1 MAQKQQEKKPQL
13 YVTISSG
20 GKHVT
25 LETWRYW
32 EIVGELQF
40 MGADRCDAIE
50 AAKWAARAQTGEWY
64 RICPAELIKDPM
76 TAMTVDRIK
85 KGEIKMEATEWMST

>member
-1 MAQKQQEKKPQL
+1 MAQKQAEKKPRL

-20 GKHVT
+20 GKSVK

-50 AAKWAARAQTGEWY
+50 AAKWAMMAQAGERIITGKIE
-64 RICPAELIKDPM
+64 
-76 TAMTVDRIK
+76 
-85 KGEIKMEATEWMST
+85 MEVTNET

>member
-1 MAQKQQEKKPQL
+1 MAQKQTEQKPRL
-13 YVTISSG
+13 YVTISAG
-20 GKHVT
+20 GKTVK

-50 AAKWAARAQTGEWY
+50 AAKWALRAQAGE
-64 RICPAELIKDPM
+64 RII
-76 TAMTVDRIK
+76 T
-85 KGEIKMEATEWMST
+85 GEIKMEVTDEEIY

>member
-1 MAQKQQEKKPQL
+1 MAQKQQEQKPRL
-13 YVTISSG
+13 YVAISSG
-20 GKHVT
+20 GKTVK

-64 RICPAELIKDPM
+64 RICPSELIKDPM
-76 TAMTVDRIK
+76 TAKTVERIK
-85 KGEIKMEATEWMST
+85 KGENKMEVTDG

>member
-1 MAQKQQEKKPQL
+1 MAQKQQEQKPQL

-20 GKHVT
+20 GKMVK

-50 AAKWAARAQTGEWY
+50 AAKLALRAQAGEALSILCY
-64 RICPAELIKDPM
+64 RPILDSKMATSNEIIKP
-76 TAMTVDRIK
+76 
-85 KGEIKMEATEWMST
+85 GEIKMEVTN

>member
-1 MAQKQQEKKPQL
+1 M
-13 YVTISSG
+13 TISLG
-20 GKHVT
+20 GKTVR

-50 AAKWAARAQTGEWY
+50 AAKWALRAQAGEALSVLHY
-64 RICPAELIKDPM
+64 SPILDSKMKTSNEIIKP
-76 TAMTVDRIK
+76 
-85 KGEIKMEATEWMST
+85 GEIRMEVTDG